1 MFRQT
6 IRLSFTDRKM
16 PAPGENP
23 TLDAET
29 RVPILIGVSVAFMIL
44 SVTVVLLRL
53 FTRYAVVKALGSDD
67 YTILIAV
74 VSLRCPL
81 RPVE

>member
-1 MFRQT
+1 
-6 IRLSFTDRKM
+6 M